1 MSSPARIKAPFRQTL
16 RPSSIPPN
24 RFAARAAAASLLPCA
39 SRMCSFSCSQCSP
52 HSYPLAWHL
61 DALVEPDWLT
71 VSILNLQLQ
80 CPCSIGAHGDT
91 INHHDN
97 EVTLV
102 STEASHSC
110 PLPDTMPSK
119 LPPLRLRCA
128 GASTAVSCHHCSHSC
143 GVLLQLPVGGPS
155 QSPSDC

>member
-71 VSILNLQLQ
+71 VSIRDPQPSASMPLFHRCSRRHYQSSRQRSHPSVDRSITFVPATRYYALQTAAS
-80 CPCSIGAHGDT
+80 PPEVRWSI
-91 INHHDN
+91 
-97 EVTLV
+97 
-102 STEASHSC
+102 HS
-110 PLPDTMPSK
+110 SQ
-119 LPPLRLRCA
+119 LPPLLPQLRSSA
-128 GASTAVSCHHCSHSC
+128 AATRRRAVAVS
-143 GVLLQLPVGGPS
+143 L
-155 QSPSDC
+155 